1 MLSNMILMIVVV
13 IIAVIV
19 INQVIKSKKNAEVQA
34 QVEVDDQTYTL
45 EKMIAFVKK
54 RLDEITKV
62 NLYDIGLSEE
72 ELKRRKN
79 KKYELKKALKGCTYG
94 DVNDKKYVKELIFD
108 ILSKEY
114 GVDEMNVSSAI
125 PFDTPSLLTAQDKF
139 DILIYVYKKEL
150 GYEALTELIKKY
162 KLAEL
167 KYVQGDT
174 KPCYVITEEEI
185 SDIYEKEK
193 IVLSFADKLNVVVQ
207 RIYQHYK
214 GYSSIDEIRDMNIDG
229 VSGGVS
235 GLPESFISQVAQ
247 TDGGDYL
254 SQIQEHKVQRACD
267 SIWIFFQGKSI
278 RLGFLSFGTEAELKR
293 VCQNIYKYNNPGQLS
308 DTNGYKIN
316 EMKDGSRVVVVRPSM
331 SETWAFFVRKFDVK
345 RATLE
350 QIVLYPGKEDTINLL
365 KYLVKGARII
375 SLTGEQGCGKTTML
389 MAMIE
394 NIYETMNL
402 RITETAFELHLR
414 KIYPT
419 RNILSMRETDTIA
432 GQECLDVQKKTDGSV
447 NIIGEVA
454 TDPVAS
460 WMIQS
465 AQVASKFTLFTHHA
479 KTFPDLVT
487 ALRNSMLRAGVFK
500 NEKTAEEQVVQV
512 LNFDIHLVKDYK
524 GNRYIERITECIPVE
539 NKNEYTFDHR
549 KEKTLEGK
557 FDKFFDNAT
566 YYFMKTTDK
575 QLYTYKNILEYIDG
589 EYVIT
594 NKISDN
600 NIREMR
606 LNMNDDDAEEFD
618 RFCERNWGKESVY
631 SEEKYK
637 AQKELE
643 KQKEIERQQASN
655 PQEIKVELKKGRK
668 PKKITE

>member
-1 MLSNMILMIVVV
+1 MSIINILLIIVVF
-13 IIAVIV
+13 ILAGSGIAYFIRK
-19 INQVIKSKKNAEVQA
+19 NKNAEV
-34 QVEVDDQTYTL
+34 EEEIEKDDKTYTL
-45 EKMIAFVKK
+45 EEMKKYVKK

-79 KKYELKKALKGCTYG
+79 KKYALKKALKGCTYG
-94 DVNDKKYVKELIFD
+94 DVNDKRYVKELISD
-108 ILSKEY
+108 LLSKEY
-114 GVDEMNVSSAI
+114 GVDESNISTAI
-125 PFDTPSLLTAQDKF
+125 PFDIPSLLTSQDKF
-139 DILIYVYKKEL
+139 DILLYVYKKEF
-150 GYEALTELIKKY
+150 GYEALTQIIKRY
-162 KLAEL
+162 NLATL
-167 KYVQGDT
+167 KYIQGET
-174 KPCYVITEEEI
+174 KPCYVITDDEI
-185 SDIYEKEK
+185 DEIFEKEK
-193 IVLSFADKLNVVVQ
+193 LVLSFQDKLEVVVQ

-235 GLPESFISQVAQ
+235 GLPESFLSQVAQ
-247 TDGGDYL
+247 TDGDYL
-254 SQIQEHKVQRACD
+254 DQVAEHKVPRACD

-278 RLGFLSFGTEAELKR
+278 RLAFLSFGTESELKR

-345 RATLE
+345 RATVE
-350 QIVLYPGKEDTINLL
+350 QWTGNMPGSEKVIDLL
-365 KYLVKGARII
+365 KYLVKGARITSI
-375 SLTGEQGCGKTTML
+375 TGEQGCGKTTLL
-389 MAMIE
+389 MGMIE

-414 KIYPT
+414 KVYPT

-512 LNFDIHLVKDYK
+512 LNFDIHLQKDFR
-524 GNRYIERITECIPVE
+524 GRRYIERVTECIPVVDQ
-539 NKNEYTFDHR
+539 KTYDHDY
-549 KEKTLEGK
+549 KSEKTMDGK
-557 FDKFFDNAT
+557 VEKFFQNAT
-566 YYFMKTTDK
+566 TYFSKITE
-575 QLYTYKNILEYIDG
+575 QNLYRYQNVLEYVDG
-589 EYVIT
+589 EYQIT
-594 NKISDN
+594 NKITDKNLS
-600 NIREMR
+600 EMR
-606 LNMNDDDAEEFD
+606 ANMDESDIEGFD
-618 RFCERNWGKESVY
+618 KFIDTYWGDQIRKERKTKV
-631 SEEKYK
+631 
-637 AQKELE
+637 QK
-643 KQKEIERQQASN
+643 
-655 PQEIKVELKKGRK
+655 
-668 PKKITE
+668 

>member
-1 MLSNMILMIVVV
+1 MNVTNLILM
-13 IIAVIV
+13 AIV
-19 INQVIKSKKNAEVQA
+19 IGVAVAIVHKFITNKQNQEVEEQI
-34 QVEVDDQTYTL
+34 QVDDATYTL
-45 EKMIAFVKK
+45 STMTEFVKK
-54 RLDEITKV
+54 RLDEITKI

-94 DVNDKKYVKELIFD
+94 DVNDKKYIKELIYD
-108 ILSKEY
+108 MLYNEY
-114 GVDEMNVSSAI
+114 GVDEINVSKAI
-125 PFDTPSLLTAQDKF
+125 PFDVPSLLTAQDKF
-139 DILIYVYKKEL
+139 DIILYMYKSEF
-150 GYEALTELIKKY
+150 GYEALSEIIKKY
-162 KLAEL
+162 KLDEL
-167 KYVQGDT
+167 KYVAGES
-174 KPCYVITEEEI
+174 KPSYVITPEEI
-185 SDIYEKEK
+185 SDIYEKEN
-193 IVLSFADKLNVVVQ
+193 FALTFQDKLSIVVQ

-229 VSGGVS
+229 ISGGVS
-235 GLPESFISQVAQ
+235 GLPESFLSQVAQ
-247 TDGGDYL
+247 TDGDYL
-254 SQIQEHKVQRACD
+254 GQIVEHKVPRACD
-267 SIWIFFQGKSI
+267 SIWIMFRGKSI
-278 RLGFLSFGTEAELKR
+278 RLAFLSFGTEAELKR
-293 VCQNIYKYNNPGQLS
+293 VCQNIYKFNNPGQLS

-316 EMKDGSRVVVVRPSM
+316 EMKDGSRIVVVRPSM

-350 QIVLYPGKEDTINLL
+350 QIVKFPGKDETIDLL

-419 RNILSMRETDTIA
+419 RNILSMRETETIS
-432 GQECLDVQKKTDGSV
+432 GQACLDVQKKTDGSV

-500 NEKTAEEQVVQV
+500 DERTAEEQVVQV
-512 LNFDIHLVKDYK
+512 LNFDIHLVKDFR
-524 GNRYIERITECIPVE
+524 GRRYIERITECIPVE
-539 NKNEYTFDHR
+539 ERNEYTFDYR
-549 KEKTLEGK
+549 KEKTTEKKIEK
-557 FDKFFDNAT
+557 FMDNAT
-566 YYFMKTTDK
+566 MFFTKTTNRE
-575 QLYTYKNILEYIDG
+575 LYQYRNILEYQDG
-589 EYVIT
+589 TYVLT
-594 NKISDN
+594 NPISEENIKAMLN
-600 NIREMR
+600 NM
-606 LNMNDDDAEEFD
+606 DDTDAEEFKK
-618 RFCERNWGKESVY
+618 FVKKNWGIEAHRDADMMKE
-631 SEEKYK
+631 E
-637 AQKELE
+637 A
-643 KQKEIERQQASN
+643 
-655 PQEIKVELKKGRK
+655 
-668 PKKITE
+668 

>member
-1 MLSNMILMIVVV
+1 MAILLCIVVL
-13 IIAVIV
+13 IIGGVALIFWLK
-19 INQVIKSKKNAEVQA
+19 NKQNAEVVQ
-34 QVEVDDQTYTL
+34 EIEKDDKTYTL
-45 EKMIAFVKK
+45 EKMRDYVKK
-54 RLDEITKV
+54 RLDEITKI

-79 KKYELKKALKGCTYG
+79 KKYALKKALKGCTYG
-94 DVNDKKYVKELIFD
+94 DVNDKRYVKELISD
-108 ILSKEY
+108 LLSKEY
-114 GVDEMNVSSAI
+114 GVDETNISKAI
-125 PFDTPSLLTAQDKF
+125 PFDVPSLLTAQDKF
-139 DILIYVYKKEL
+139 DIIIYMYKKEF
-150 GYEALTELIKKY
+150 GYEALTELIKRY
-162 KLAEL
+162 NLATL
-167 KYVQGDT
+167 KYLQGES
-174 KPCYVITEEEI
+174 KPSYVITEDEI

-193 IVLSFADKLNVVVQ
+193 LVLSFKDKLEIVVQ

-247 TDGGDYL
+247 TGTTDYIEQV
-254 SQIQEHKVQRACD
+254 SEHKVPRACD

-278 RLGFLSFGTEAELKR
+278 RLAFLSFGTEAELKR

-308 DTNGYKIN
+308 DTNGYKVN

-345 RATLE
+345 RATVE
-350 QIVLYPGKEDTINLL
+350 QWTGDMAGKEKSIELL
-365 KYLVKGARII
+365 KYLVKGARITSI
-375 SLTGEQGCGKTTML
+375 TGEQGCGKTTLL
-389 MAMIE
+389 MGLIE

-402 RITETAFELHLR
+402 RITEMAFELHLR
-414 KIYPT
+414 KVYPT
-419 RNILSMRETDTIA
+419 RNILSMRETDTIS

-512 LNFDIHLVKDYK
+512 LNFDIHLQKDFR
-524 GNRYIERITECIPVE
+524 GRRYIERVTECIPVKDSKTYDFEYKKEHDMDSKVTKFFE
-539 NKNEYTFDHR
+539 NATTYFSKVTEQNLYTYQNVLEYVDGEYQLTNKITDQNIHDMR
-549 KEKTLEGK
+549 ANMDETDAVE
-557 FDKFFDNAT
+557 FDKFIEK
-566 YYFMKTTDK
+566 Y
-575 QLYTYKNILEYIDG
+575 
-589 EYVIT
+589 
-594 NKISDN
+594 
-600 NIREMR
+600 
-606 LNMNDDDAEEFD
+606 
-618 RFCERNWGKESVY
+618 WGKT
-631 SEEKYK
+631 K
-637 AQKELE
+637 
-643 KQKEIERQQASN
+643 
-655 PQEIKVELKKGRK
+655 KV
-668 PKKITE
+668 

>member
-1 MLSNMILMIVVV
+1 MSITNILLVIVVLV
-13 IIAVIV
+13 AAIGTIV
-19 INQVIKSKKNAEVQA
+19 YYIKKKEKEP
-34 QVEVDDQTYTL
+34 VEEEIVKEDKTYDL
-45 EKMIAFVKK
+45 EQMQDFVKK

-108 ILSKEY
+108 LLSQEY
-114 GVDEMNVSSAI
+114 GINETNISKAI
-125 PFDTPSLLTAQDKF
+125 PFDVPSLLTAQDKF
-139 DILIYVYKKEL
+139 DILLYAYKKEF

-162 KLAEL
+162 DLAVL
-167 KYVQGDT
+167 KYMEGDT
-174 KPCYVITEEEI
+174 KPSYVITAQEI
-185 SDIYEKEK
+185 EDIYEKENLQ
-193 IVLSFADKLNVVVQ
+193 LSFSDKLSIVVQ

-214 GYSSIDEIRDMNIDG
+214 GYSSIDEVRDMNIDG

-235 GLPESFISQVAQ
+235 GLPESFLSQVAQ
-247 TDGGDYL
+247 TDGDYL
-254 SQIQEHKVQRACD
+254 DQVAEHKVPRACD

-278 RLGFLSFGTEAELKR
+278 RLAFLSFGTESELKR

-345 RATLE
+345 RATVE
-350 QIVLYPGKEDTINLL
+350 QWTGEMPGSDKVIDLL
-365 KYLVKGARII
+365 KFLVKGARITSI
-375 SLTGEQGCGKTTML
+375 TGEQGCGKTTLL
-389 MAMIE
+389 MGMIE

-414 KIYPT
+414 KVYPT
-419 RNILSMRETDTIA
+419 RNILSMRETDTIS

-512 LNFDIHLVKDYK
+512 LNFDIHLQKDFR
-524 GNRYIERITECIPVE
+524 GRRYIERVTECIPIVDKKTYDYDY
-539 NKNEYTFDHR
+539 NS
-549 KEKTLEGK
+549 EKTMNGK
-557 FDKFFDNAT
+557 VQKFFENAT
-566 YYFMKTTDK
+566 TYFSKVTE
-575 QLYTYKNILEYIDG
+575 QNLYRYQNVLEYVDG
-589 EYVIT
+589 EYQIT
-594 NKISDN
+594 NKITDKN
-600 NIREMR
+600 LAEMR
-606 LNMNDDDAEEFD
+606 ANMDESDLGEFD
-618 RFCERNWGKESVY
+618 AFV
-631 SEEKYK
+631 EKYWGDQIKKERKVSAK
-637 AQKELE
+637 AE
-643 KQKEIERQQASN
+643 K
-655 PQEIKVELKKGRK
+655 
-668 PKKITE
+668 

>member
-1 MLSNMILMIVVV
+1 MTITNIVLILVV
-13 IIAVIV
+13 IAVAGYV
-19 INQVIKSKKNAEVQA
+19 IYYSIKKKKEAP
-34 QVEVDDQTYTL
+34 VEMTLNVDDKTYTIDMMT
-45 EKMIAFVKK
+45 EFVKK
-54 RLDEITKV
+54 RLDEITKI

-94 DVNDKKYVKELIFD
+94 DVNDKKYVKELIYD
-108 ILSKEY
+108 LLAKEY
-114 GVDEMNVSSAI
+114 GVDETNISKAI
-125 PFDTPSLLTAQDKF
+125 PFDIPSLLTAQDKF
-139 DILIYVYKKEL
+139 DILLYAFKKEF

-162 KLAEL
+162 NLGDL
-167 KYVQGDT
+167 KYVEGET
-174 KPCYVITEEEI
+174 KPSYVITSTEI
-185 SDIYEKEK
+185 EDIYEKEN
-193 IVLSFADKLNVVVQ
+193 IVLTFSDKLSVVVQ

-247 TDGGDYL
+247 TGTTDYIEQV
-254 SQIQEHKVQRACD
+254 SEHKVPRACD

-278 RLGFLSFGTEAELKR
+278 RLAFLSFGTEAELKR

-316 EMKDGSRVVVVRPSM
+316 EMKDGSRVVVVRPSF

-350 QIVLYPGKEDTINLL
+350 QLVRDPGKEDAIELL
-365 KYLVKGARII
+365 KYLVKGARITAI
-375 SLTGEQGCGKTTML
+375 TGEQGSGKTTLL
-389 MAMIE
+389 MGMIE
-394 NIYETMNL
+394 NIYETMNI
-402 RITETAFELHLR
+402 RVQETAFELHLR

-419 RNILSMRETDTIA
+419 RNILTFRETDTIS
-432 GQECLDVQKKTDGSV
+432 GQEGLDVQKKTDGSV

-460 WMIQS
+460 WMIQA

-512 LNFDIHLVKDYK
+512 LNFDIHLQKDFR
-524 GNRYIERITECIPVE
+524 GRRYIERVTECIPVKDSKTYDFEYKKEHDMDSKVTKFFE
-539 NKNEYTFDHR
+539 NATTYFSKVTEQNLYTYQNVLEYVDGEYQLTNKITDQNIHDMR
-549 KEKTLEGK
+549 ANMDETDAVE
-557 FDKFFDNAT
+557 FDKFIEK
-566 YYFMKTTDK
+566 Y
-575 QLYTYKNILEYIDG
+575 
-589 EYVIT
+589 
-594 NKISDN
+594 
-600 NIREMR
+600 
-606 LNMNDDDAEEFD
+606 
-618 RFCERNWGKESVY
+618 WGKT
-631 SEEKYK
+631 K
-637 AQKELE
+637 
-643 KQKEIERQQASN
+643 
-655 PQEIKVELKKGRK
+655 KV
-668 PKKITE
+668 

>member
-1 MLSNMILMIVVV
+1 MSITNILLVIVVLV
-13 IIAVIV
+13 AAIGTIV
-19 INQVIKSKKNAEVQA
+19 YYIKKKEKEP
-34 QVEVDDQTYTL
+34 VEEEIVKEDKTYDI
-45 EKMIAFVKK
+45 EQMQDFVKK

-108 ILSKEY
+108 LLSKEY
-114 GVDEMNVSSAI
+114 GINETNISKAI
-125 PFDTPSLLTAQDKF
+125 PFDVPSLLTAQDKF
-139 DILIYVYKKEL
+139 DILLYAYKKEF

-162 KLAEL
+162 DLAVL
-167 KYVQGDT
+167 KYMEGET
-174 KPCYVITEEEI
+174 KPSYVITAQEIEE
-185 SDIYEKEK
+185 IYEKENLQ
-193 IVLSFADKLNVVVQ
+193 LSFSDKLSIVVQ

-214 GYSSIDEIRDMNIDG
+214 GYSSIDEVRDMNIDG

-235 GLPESFISQVAQ
+235 GLPESFLSQVAQ
-247 TDGGDYL
+247 TSDTDYL
-254 SQIQEHKVQRACD
+254 TQISEHRVPRACD

-278 RLGFLSFGTEAELKR
+278 RLAFLSFGTEAELKR

-316 EMKDGSRVVVVRPSM
+316 EMKDGSRVVVVRPSF

-350 QIVLYPGKEDTINLL
+350 QLVRDPGKEEVIELL
-365 KYLVKGARII
+365 KFLVKGARITAI
-375 SLTGEQGCGKTTML
+375 TGEQGSGKTTLL
-389 MAMIE
+389 MGMIE
-394 NIYETMNL
+394 NIYETMNI
-402 RITETAFELHLR
+402 RVQETAFELHLR

-419 RNILSMRETDTIA
+419 RNILTFRETDTIS
-432 GQECLDVQKKTDGSV
+432 GQEGLDVQKKTDGSV

-460 WMIQS
+460 WMIQA

-479 KTFPDLVT
+479 KTFPNLVT
-487 ALRNSMLRAGVFK
+487 ALRNSMLRTGVFK
-500 NEKTAEEQVVQV
+500 DEKTAEEQVVQV
-512 LNFDIHLVKDYK
+512 LNFDVHQVKDFRGK
-524 GNRYIERITECIPVE
+524 RYIERITECIPLE

-549 KEKTLEGK
+549 NEKTLEGK

-566 YYFMKTTDK
+566 HYFAKVTDK
-575 QLYTYKNILEYIDG
+575 QLYTYRNIVEFVDG

-594 NKISDN
+594 NPITDENLRGMRDN
-600 NIREMR
+600 MDET
-606 LNMNDDDAEEFD
+606 DAEEFD
-618 RFCERNWGKESVY
+618 RF
-631 SEEKYK
+631 
-637 AQKELE
+637 
-643 KQKEIERQQASN
+643 IERHW
-655 PQEIKVELKKGRK
+655 KKSKTPETVAVSANNVKIEETEDKPKKRGRK
-668 PKKITE
+668 PKGDKI